1 MKNALVVWGGLEL
14 HEPQSGADTVAAI
27 LREEGFDV
35 EITPHYSALGD
46 AQVSGRDLVVP
57 VITGGVLEKAE
68 LAGLMAAVKQG
79 TGIAAYHGGMTTNF
93 RDNVEFRYM
102 AGSIWVSHPGDIFT
116 YRVDVTA
123 TDDPIMAGI
132 ESFEHTSEQ
141 YYLQFDPAVDVLATT
156 TFSGEHHP
164 WRKNVVMPVVY
175 KTTYGVGRVFY
186 SSLGHVAAELK
197 KPQIETILRRGLV
210 WAAR

>member
-14 HEPQSGADTVAAI
+14 HEPQKGAETVAAI
-27 LREEGFDV
+27 LREEGFSV
-35 EITPHYSALGD
+35 EVTPNYGALGD
-46 AQVSGRDLVVP
+46 GAVSARDLVVP
-57 VITGGVLEKAE
+57 VITGGVMEKPA

-93 RDNVEFRYM
+93 RDNVDFRYM
-102 AGSIWVSHPGDIFT
+102 AGSFWVCHPGDILT
-116 YRVDVTA
+116 YRVDVAA

-141 YYLQFDPAVDVLATT
+141 YYLQYDPAVDVLATT
-156 TFSGEHHP
+156 TFSGEHHS
-164 WRKNVVMPVVY
+164 WRRNVVMPVVY
-175 KTTYGVGRVFY
+175 KTNYGAGRVFY

-197 KPQIETILRRGLV
+197 KPQIETILRRGLI